1 MNYKFRGPNLQIY
14 LFIYLLQNSYLEKTG
29 TDWGIFK
36 AFIFGS
42 VWQTWTKCQNI
53 AKFG

>member
-36 AFIFGS
+36 AFILLFFN
-42 VWQTWTKCQNI
+42 QLNI
-53 AKFG
+53 IEHYHL